1 MSDEEI
7 TNFLPAF
14 LNKLLK
20 RKKGGTHVTIVQIL
34 LEKDVPC
41 TLRDGTVLYADI
53 YRPNKEGTFPVLLT
67 RLPYNKA
74 LPMYSHRYLD
84 TNRMVQ
90 NGYVVIV
97 QDVRGRFASEGD
109 FVPFLHEAEDGYDT
123 VEWAA
128 KLSFSNGKVGMFGLS
143 YYGFT
148 QLLAAT
154 ERPPH
159 LHAIAPAMTLYD
171 WRENTVEKG
180 GKFLVGSS
188 ETWALQSVAPDQ
200 ISRKYKDPKK
210 YAEMMGKMAEYD
222 NRIEEW
228 YHYKPIQ
235 DWPPLKELGVAG
247 FFYDLVGDTW
257 SEDQWD
263 RVNITNKYHNIEV
276 PAYHIAG
283 WYDNFLQA
291 TLQNYTKL
299 SDMVE
304 SDQKLIIGPW
314 GHGLFSSVLGER
326 SFGIHAS
333 GDWIDQKEDLT
344 NLHIRWFDH
353 WLKDK
358 NSTVFEEA
366 PIKLFVMGINKWR
379 SENEW
384 PLARTK
390 YTPFYLHSEGGA
402 NTRFGDGRLRF
413 EKPEN
418 EPVDTFVYDP
428 ANPVPSNGGATLFS
442 GVNTL
447 GPLDQREIEKRDDVL
462 VYTSEPLERALE
474 VTGPIKVKLW
484 AKTDAQD
491 TDFTAKLIDVM
502 PDGRAYNLT
511 DGIVRTTYR
520 NGQKQEE
527 AINDEVVQYEIDLWA
542 TSNVFLPGH
551 QIRVEISSSNF
562 PRFDVN
568 FNNGTTMLEATKYQI
583 ANQTIYHNEEY
594 PSHILLPVI
603 PCIEN

>member
-1 MSDEEI
+1 MS
-7 TNFLPAF
+7 
-14 LNKLLK
+14 
-20 RKKGGTHVTIVQIL
+20 IVQIL

-53 YRPNKEGTFPVLLT
+53 YRPNMDGTFPILLT
-67 RLPYNKA
+67 RLPYNKD

-97 QDVRGRFASEGD
+97 QDVRGRFASEGE
-109 FVPFLHEAEDGYDT
+109 FVPFLYEAEDGYDT

-128 KLSFSNGKVGMFGLS
+128 ELPFSNGRVGMFGLS

-171 WRENTVEKG
+171 WRENTVERG

-188 ETWALQSVAPDQ
+188 ETWALESIAPDQ
-200 ISRKYKDPKK
+200 INRKYKDPKQH
-210 YAEMMGKMAEYD
+210 AEMMAKMAEHY

-228 YHYKPIQ
+228 YLYKPIQ
-235 DWPPLKELGVAG
+235 DWPPLKELGVAD
-247 FFYDLVGDTW
+247 FFYDLVGDKW

-291 TLQNYTKL
+291 TIQNYTKL
-299 SDMVE
+299 SEMMD
-304 SDQKLIIGPW
+304 SDQRLIIGPW
-314 GHGLFSSVLGER
+314 GHGLFSSILGER

-358 NSTVFEEA
+358 NSALFEEA

-379 SENEW
+379 SENDW

-390 YTPFYLHSEGGA
+390 YTPFYLHSGGCA
-402 NTRFGDGRLRF
+402 NTRFGDGFLSC
-413 EKPEN
+413 EKPEK
-418 EPVDTFVYDP
+418 EPVDTFMYDP
-428 ANPVPSNGGATLFS
+428 ANPVPSNGGGTLFA

-447 GPLDQREIEKRDDVL
+447 GPLDQREIERRDDVL

-474 VTGPIKVKLW
+474 VTGPIKVILW
-484 AKTDAQD
+484 AKTDAAD

-502 PDGRAYNLT
+502 PDGKAYNLT
-511 DGIVRTTYR
+511 DGIVRAMYR
-520 NGQKQEE
+520 NGRKQEE
-527 AINDEVVQYEIDLWA
+527 ALNEEVVQYEIDLWA

-568 FNNGTTMLEATKYQI
+568 FNNGTTTLDGTKYTT
-583 ANQTIYHNEEY
+583 ANQTIYHNVEY

-603 PCIEN
+603 PNNKN

>member
-1 MSDEEI
+1 MSS
-7 TNFLPAF
+7 
-14 LNKLLK
+14 
-20 RKKGGTHVTIVQIL
+20 VQIL

-41 TLRDGTVLYADI
+41 KLRDGTVLYADI
-53 YRPNKEGTFPVLLT
+53 YRPNMEGTFPILLT
-67 RLPYNKA
+67 RLPYNKD

-97 QDVRGRFASEGD
+97 QDVRGRFASEGE
-109 FVPFLHEAEDGYDT
+109 FVPFLYEAEDGYDT

-128 KLSFSNGKVGMFGLS
+128 ELPFSNGKVGMFGLS

-171 WRENTVEKG
+171 WRENTVDKG

-200 ISRKYKDPKK
+200 ISRKYKDPKQ
-210 YAEMMGKMAEYD
+210 YAEMMGKMAEHY

-228 YHYKPIQ
+228 YRYKPIK
-235 DWPPLKELGVAG
+235 DWPPLKELGVAD
-247 FFYDLVGDTW
+247 FFYDLVGDKW
-257 SEDQWD
+257 SEAQWD

-291 TLQNYTKL
+291 TIQNYTKL
-299 SDMVE
+299 SEMVE

-314 GHGLFSSVLGER
+314 GHGLFSSELGER

-390 YTPFYLHSEGGA
+390 YTPVYLHSEGGA
-402 NTRFGDGRLRF
+402 NTCFGDGRLSF

-428 ANPVPSNGGATLFS
+428 ANPVPSNGGGTLFS
-442 GVNTL
+442 GVNTM

-462 VYTSEPLERALE
+462 VYTSEPLEQALE

-491 TDFTAKLIDVM
+491 TDFAAKLIDVM

-511 DGIVRTTYR
+511 DGIVRAAYR
-520 NGQKQEE
+520 TGRKQEE
-527 AINDEVVQYEIDLWA
+527 AINEKIVQYEIDLWA

-568 FNNGTTMLEATKYQI
+568 FNNGTTMLDGTKYTT
-583 ANQTIYHNEEY
+583 AHQTIYHNEEY

-603 PCIEN
+603 PCNKN

>member
-1 MSDEEI
+1 MS
-7 TNFLPAF
+7 
-14 LNKLLK
+14 
-20 RKKGGTHVTIVQIL
+20 IVQIL

-53 YRPNKEGTFPVLLT
+53 YRPNMDGTFPILLT
-67 RLPYNKA
+67 RLPYNKD

-97 QDVRGRFASEGD
+97 QDVRGRFASEGE
-109 FVPFLHEAEDGYDT
+109 FVPFLYEAEDGYDT

-128 KLSFSNGKVGMFGLS
+128 ELPFSNGRVGMFGLS

-171 WRENTVEKG
+171 WRENTVETG

-188 ETWALQSVAPDQ
+188 ETWALESIAPDQ
-200 ISRKYKDPKK
+200 INRKYKDPKQH
-210 YAEMMGKMAEYD
+210 AEMMAKMAEHY

-228 YHYKPIQ
+228 YLYKPIQ
-235 DWPPLKELGVAG
+235 DWPPLKELGVAD
-247 FFYDLVGDTW
+247 FFYDLVGDKW

-291 TLQNYTKL
+291 TIQNYTKL
-299 SDMVE
+299 SEMMD
-304 SDQKLIIGPW
+304 SDQRLIIGPW
-314 GHGLFSSVLGER
+314 GHGLFSSILGER

-358 NSTVFEEA
+358 NSALFEEA

-379 SENEW
+379 SENDW

-390 YTPFYLHSEGGA
+390 YTPFYLHSGGGA
-402 NTRFGDGRLRF
+402 NTRFGDGFLSC
-413 EKPEN
+413 EKPEK
-418 EPVDTFVYDP
+418 EPVDTFMYDP
-428 ANPVPSNGGATLFS
+428 ANPVPSNGGGTLFA

-447 GPLDQREIEKRDDVL
+447 GPLDQREIERRDDVL

-474 VTGPIKVKLW
+474 VTGPIKVILW
-484 AKTDAQD
+484 AKTDAAD

-502 PDGRAYNLT
+502 PDGKAYNLT
-511 DGIVRTTYR
+511 DGIVRAMYR
-520 NGQKQEE
+520 NGRKQEE
-527 AINDEVVQYEIDLWA
+527 ALNEEVVQYEIDLWA

-568 FNNGTTMLEATKYQI
+568 FNNGTTTLDGTKYTT
-583 ANQTIYHNEEY
+583 ANQTIYHNVEY

-603 PCIEN
+603 PSNKN

>member
-1 MSDEEI
+1 M
-7 TNFLPAF
+7 
-14 LNKLLK
+14 
-20 RKKGGTHVTIVQIL
+20 TIVQIL

-568 FNNGTTMLEATKYQI
+568 FNNGTTMLEATKYQT